1 MIELVYSP
9 NWFHGKDIIIDTVS
23 IVVLSLIAFFSI
35 RCYRID
41 KENKNYLYLAI
52 SFIVIAFS
60 FLFSI
65 ITNFTIYYKSIETA
79 NLGFLTLTYQAMR
92 STDILFFIGYLMHR
106 ILMLSGLFMLYCIY
120 DKHSKSGM
128 FLGLYLILVSTYFS
142 RSAYYIFH
150 LTMLVMLLIITLQY
164 WKNYRKVMNKTSK
177 WLFYGFSLIT
187 LSQIVFIF
195 INTNPLLYVAA
206 EIIQLLGYIG
216 LLITFIKVLKDGK
229 KKGKK

>member
-92 STDILFFIGYLMHR
+92 STDILFLDR
-106 ILMLSGLFMLYCIY
+106 
-120 DKHSKSGM
+120 
-128 FLGLYLILVSTYFS
+128 
-142 RSAYYIFH
+142 
-150 LTMLVMLLIITLQY
+150 
-164 WKNYRKVMNKTSK
+164 
-177 WLFYGFSLIT
+177 
-187 LSQIVFIF
+187 
-195 INTNPLLYVAA
+195 
-206 EIIQLLGYIG
+206 
-216 LLITFIKVLKDGK
+216 
-229 KKGKK
+229 